1 MSKNAKNTIAI
12 IFLYVLCLSTSAADS
27 FSIGGHTKYRAL
39 YTQYPDTSL
48 YQQFIGDDATDHSA
62 DIRVKLNWQPSAWAL
77 QADYQLIH
85 LKSDALER
93 SPPPALTIF
102 PGGAVQNDDHRLFDL
117 THRIHTGGDSI
128 LSHRFDRFN
137 LSYTSEKMVV
147 RAGRQAISWGNGL
160 IYAPMDF
167 FNPFDPAAVDK
178 EYKTGDDMLY
188 GQYLFANGND
198 LQAVSVVRR
207 NDQGEISNKVAST
220 AFKYHGVIG
229 NSEYDLLIARHYN
242 ESIAGF
248 GGNTALGG
256 AVWHGDVI
264 VTKTDNDTVT
274 SLVTGLSHSWVWGTT
289 NYSGTIEYFYNGFG
303 IDQRRIEAATLLQNP
318 DLLNRIQRGEVFT
331 LGKEYIAASATIELT
346 PLWRITPLVFHNLS
360 DRSSLLQILS
370 QHDLAQNLQLLLA
383 IDRPMGSS
391 GTEYGGILSGTDS
404 LELSTDKRLLI
415 QLGWYF

>member
-1 MSKNAKNTIAI
+1 MSNNIKKTIAV
-12 IFLYVLCLSTSAADS
+12 IFLYVLCLGAWAADS
-27 FSIGGHTKYRAL
+27 LSIGGHTKYRAL
-39 YTQYPDTSL
+39 YTQYPNTSL

-85 LKSDALER
+85 LQSDALET
-93 SPPPALTIF
+93 SPPPALTMF
-102 PGGAVQNDDHRLFDL
+102 PGSAGQDDDHRLFDL
-117 THRIHTGGDSI
+117 THRIHAEGDSI
-128 LSHRFDRFN
+128 LSHRFDR
-137 LSYTSEKMVV
+137 LYLGYTSEKIVA
-147 RAGRQAISWGNGL
+147 RIDRQAVSWGNGL

-188 GQYLFANGND
+188 GQYLLANGDD
-198 LQAVSVVRR
+198 LQAVSVARR
-207 NDQGEISNKVAST
+207 NDQGKTSSSVAST
-220 AFKYHGVIG
+220 ALKYHGVIG
-229 NSEYDLLIARHYN
+229 NSEYDLLIAQHYN
-242 ESIAGF
+242 DSIAGF

-256 AVWHGDVI
+256 AVWHGDI
-264 VTKTDNDTVT
+264 TVTKTDNDTVT

-303 IDQRRIEAATLLQNP
+303 VDQRRIEASALLQNP
-318 DLLNRIQRGEVFT
+318 DLLNRIQRGELFT
-331 LGKEYIAASATIELT
+331 LGKEYIAASASIELT
-346 PLWRITPLVFHNLS
+346 PLWLMTPLLFHNLS

-383 IDRPMGSS
+383 IDIPMGSS
-391 GTEYGGILSGTDS
+391 GTEYGGMPSGTDN
-404 LELSTDKRLLI
+404 LELSIDKRVFM